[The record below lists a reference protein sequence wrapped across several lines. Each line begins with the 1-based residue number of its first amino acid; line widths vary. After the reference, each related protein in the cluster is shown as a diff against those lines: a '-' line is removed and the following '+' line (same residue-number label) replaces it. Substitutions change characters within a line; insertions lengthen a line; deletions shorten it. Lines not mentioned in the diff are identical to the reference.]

1 MPLDE
6 LLAKYHPTG
15 AHDDDDDGGDGAGLF
30 LYSPASLSD
39 ASDTSD
45 GNFVIHNMWFNSW
58 L

>member
-6 LLAKYHPTG
+6 LLAKYRRSD
-15 AHDDDDDGGDGAGLF
+15 AHDDDADADTEAGLF

-45 GNFVIHNMWFNSW
+45 GNFVIR
-58 L
+58 LY